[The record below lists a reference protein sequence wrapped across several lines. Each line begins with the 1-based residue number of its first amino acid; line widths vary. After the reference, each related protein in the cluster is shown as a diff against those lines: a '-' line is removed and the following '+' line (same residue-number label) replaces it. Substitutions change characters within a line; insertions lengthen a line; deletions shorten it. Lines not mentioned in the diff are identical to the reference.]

1 MSYKVVRDSLGVVIA
16 FGPNDNNYEPT
27 IKNGEVLT
35 IEANA
40 PEPSMD
46 QQAKTVRSS
55 RNQLLNSSDWTQ
67 ISDSSADKVAWTIY
81 RQALRDIT
89 TQSGFPWT
97 ITWPVEPQ

>member
-16 FGPNDNNYEPT
+16 FGPNDNNYDPT

-55 RNQLLNSSDWTQ
+55 RNQLLNNSDWTQ
-67 ISDSSADKVAWTIY
+67 VADAPVDKAVWATY
-81 RQALRDIT
+81 RQALRDIS
-89 TQSGFPWT
+89 TQAEFPNNV
-97 ITWPVEPQ
+97 TWPTQP